1 MVIKL
6 KVSDVMDN
14 DVRFVDSDSTVAEAI
29 RLMVDENMWSLV
41 VEKKGVPVGVVTE
54 RDILRRCLS
63 KGLPPDRELV
73 ERIMTSPLITISPEM
88 TIREAMSMLVEK
100 NIRRLFIVE
109 KGKIIGRVTQTRL
122 FESSLQVMMGLSS
135 VAEVL

>member
-6 KVSDVMDN
+6 KVRDVMDN
-14 DVRFVDSDSTVAEAI
+14 DVKVVGSDSTVAEAI
-29 RLMVDENMWSLV
+29 RLMIDENMWSLV

-54 RDILRRCLS
+54 RDLLRGCLS
-63 KGLPPDRELV
+63 KRLPPEREPV
-73 ERIMTSPLITISPEM
+73 EWIMTSPLITISPEM
-88 TIREAMSMLVEK
+88 TIREAMSILVEK

-109 KGKIIGRVTQTRL
+109 KGKIIGCVTQTRL
-122 FESSLQVMMGLSS
+122 FESSLQVMLGLPS